1 MRVRF
6 LPSGISQMSYAAC
19 TIASGTAPPKQRSRR
34 VSPLRVMSPKLKSTR
49 PQPRRSSERLPKVV
63 RVGKSQLTRRI
74 AKLRCVS
81 DIRALSLRCVA
92 AAGGVAVAGFGA
104 TPRQQPRSP
113 KKQLPTRLEKKS
125 KAKKHNRVRHGRLTL
140 AGIFD
145 AGAGPTSADPT
156 SEE

>member
-19 TIASGTAPPKQRSRR
+19 TIASGPAPPKQRSRR

-74 AKLRCVS
+74 AKLKWVRDS
-81 DIRALSLRCVA
+81 GGGGWGWAA
-92 AAGGVAVAGFGA
+92 AAGDVAVAGFGA
-104 TPRQQPRSP
+104 TQRQQPRSR
-113 KKQLPTRLEKKS
+113 KKQLPPRLEKKS
-125 KAKKHNRVRHGRLTL
+125 KAKKHNQVRHGRLTL

-145 AGAGPTSADPT
+145 AGAGPTSADR
-156 SEE
+156 